1 MTLGKALHTSADCNQ
16 VISVKCSEVFGQ
28 RMLQDDPKG
37 NKKRGEMLPRH
48 TQNCILEIT
57 FPSSPLLLLLQTWH
71 RSVKSGQAMQR
82 CVRLV
87 YRRNVCITRGSA
99 QTLIN
104 GDESKGCLMVP
115 FCKSS
120 QRRDIPI
127 QLCVVCVQAGEAA
140 CISI

>member
-1 MTLGKALHTSADCNQ
+1 
-16 VISVKCSEVFGQ
+16 
-28 RMLQDDPKG
+28 
-37 NKKRGEMLPRH
+37 MLPGH

-71 RSVKSGQAMQR
+71 RFVKSGQTIQR

-87 YRRNVCITRGSA
+87 YHRNVRITRARGSA
-99 QTLIN
+99 QILIN
-104 GDESKGCLMVP
+104 VDKSKGCLMVA

-120 QRRDIPI
+120 KKRDIPI
-127 QLCVVCVQAGEAA
+127 QECVVCVRAGEAA